1 MRALQFWK
9 AVTVDRSDFLERILG
24 LLEENG
30 VRFCAIGGVAV
41 NAYTEPVVTID
52 LDIAVALEDIGRA
65 EQLLSREFRVRRFA
79 YTLNVSATG
88 SDLMV
93 QIQTEPAYAAFVERA
108 QIREV
113 LGLRLPVATVEDV
126 LQGKI
131 WAAQEPTRRRSKRGK
146 DLNDILRLIEA
157 YPELKDRVPEE
168 VLNQIPR

>member
-1 MRALQFWK
+1 
-9 AVTVDRSDFLERILG
+9 
-24 LLEENG
+24 
-30 VRFCAIGGVAV
+30 
-41 NAYTEPVVTID
+41 
-52 LDIAVALEDIGRA
+52 
-65 EQLLSREFRVRRFA
+65 
-79 YTLNVSATG
+79 
-88 SDLMV
+88 MV